1 MVKMLR
7 QVSHSHAA
15 MRVPACQAT
24 TATQRRQDSGA
35 LAVRAYSAA
44 MSADLTPRDAIE
56 LLLTAK
62 SHADVHSGQVT
73 LTVEQVDQIIG
84 ALGGVC

>member
-1 MVKMLR
+1 MGFN
-7 QVSHSHAA
+7 A
-15 MRVPACQAT
+15 
-24 TATQRRQDSGA
+24 RRA
-35 LAVRAYSAA
+35 NNRAYSAA

-62 SHADVHSGQVT
+62 NQSAVHYGQVT

-84 ALGGVC
+84 ALGGVG

>member
-1 MVKMLR
+1 MPPVLLR
-7 QVSHSHAA
+7 PRCRVHHS
-15 MRVPACQAT
+15 
-24 TATQRRQDSGA
+24 QRGY
-35 LAVRAYSAA
+35 VRG

-62 SHADVHSGQVT
+62 NQAAVHYGQVT

-84 ALGGVC
+84 ALGGVG